1 MNLPALK
8 EQRAAKTDAL
18 RNIIDKAANENRDLN
33 DSEQKAFDTAR
44 ADIEKLEKDIRNQEF
59 LADCERRMDGVPV
72 ANGDKRFESECRE
85 FSLRKAIC
93 SQIPGLN
100 VDAGRELEI
109 SRELERRNGQSAQ
122 GIMVP
127 MSVFEKRVV
136 TTTSPSAGPGGTLTP
151 MEWGTDLIDIL
162 RAKTVVRQLGATV
175 LNGLTG
181 NVALQS
187 LSKSAVASWVAENAS
202 LSATDPEFDSVAMVP
217 KHMGVLTEISR
228 NMVMQTSPDVET
240 ILRND
245 FAQLLAAGL
254 DTASVNGS
262 GPANNQ
268 PTGILN
274 YTGVGDVPVG
284 ASGGPPTWALVL
296 SLINAVSNANAL
308 SGSLAFL
315 TNSKAV
321 GKMATVLKTTSDTS
335 SNFIIENPGVGS
347 LAGFPLA
354 TTNLVP
360 STLTKGGSGAVC
372 SALIFGDWGQLIIG
386 VWSALDILVN
396 PYESTAYSKGNV
408 QIRGMMTVDIALRQ
422 PAAFAKIA
430 DLTTT

>member
-1 MNLPALK
+1 
-8 EQRAAKTDAL
+8 
-18 RNIIDKAANENRDLN
+18 
-33 DSEQKAFDTAR
+33 
-44 ADIEKLEKDIRNQEF
+44 
-59 LADCERRMDGVPV
+59 
-72 ANGDKRFESECRE
+72 
-85 FSLRKAIC
+85 
-93 SQIPGLN
+93 
-100 VDAGRELEI
+100 
-109 SRELERRNGQSAQ
+109 
-122 GIMVP
+122 
-127 MSVFEKRVV
+127 
-136 TTTSPSAGPGGTLTP
+136 
-151 MEWGTDLIDIL
+151 
-162 RAKTVVRQLGATV
+162 
-175 LNGLTG
+175 
-181 NVALQS
+181 
-187 LSKSAVASWVAENAS
+187 
-202 LSATDPEFDSVAMVP
+202 
-217 KHMGVLTEISR
+217 
-228 NMVMQTSPDVET
+228 MVMQTSPDVET